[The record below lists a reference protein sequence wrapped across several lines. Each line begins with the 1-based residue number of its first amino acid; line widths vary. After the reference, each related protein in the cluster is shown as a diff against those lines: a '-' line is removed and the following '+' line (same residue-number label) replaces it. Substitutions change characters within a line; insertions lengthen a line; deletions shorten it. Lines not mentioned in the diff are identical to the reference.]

1 MSKRIVAG
9 SAVLIVAVS
18 LLMGFIFAE
27 PEPLIQQPQTEQPSN
42 TIITILI
49 RPDGSISPDDVPIT
63 RNGNIY
69 TFTDNIRATMKIQK
83 SNIVLDGAG
92 YTLSGL
98 YNGTKE
104 NVWIV
109 GEGPN
114 QMPQSE
120 VATYTIGVDL
130 GGKEVEGITIRN
142 LNVLNFSIGMYVWT
156 QNNTVTGNWVEDNI
170 VGILL
175 SGLNSTVTY
184 NYIENNMRGLF
195 FGFNNPD
202 GDIIPSDI
210 VINHNSFLSNDIQ
223 LNGCLCKDYNTSEP
237 PHSWDDGKE
246 GNFWS
251 DYTGTDADGDG
262 RGDTPYV
269 VDILNQDTH
278 PLMESPVQP
287 PTPNP
292 TQTEGEGASLN
303 MVIFAAS
310 FLGLAAAFTV
320 AFRLLRKRR

>member
-1 MSKRIVAG
+1 MQKRLAVGI
-9 SAVLIVAVS
+9 AVLIVAVS

-27 PEPLIQQPQTEQPSN
+27 PQVQSQSTLPGN
-42 TIITILI
+42 TLITILI
-49 RPDGSISPDDVPIT
+49 RPDGSISPSDAPIQRSGNLYTLTDD
-63 RNGNIY
+63 
-69 TFTDNIRATMKIQK
+69 IRATMKIQK
-83 SNIVLDGAG
+83 SNIILDGAG

-109 GEGPN
+109 GEGPD
-114 QMPQSE
+114 QMPQSQ

-130 GGKEVEGITIRN
+130 GAETVEGITIQN
-142 LNVLNFSIGMYVWT
+142 LNVKNFSIGMYVWT
-156 QNNTVTGNWVEDNI
+156 KNNTITQNCVQDNI

-184 NYIENNMRGLF
+184 NHIENNMRGLF

-223 LNGCLCKDYNTSEP
+223 LNGCLCKDYNSSEP

-251 DYTGTDADGDG
+251 DYNGTDADGDG
-262 RGDTPYV
+262 VGDTPYV
-269 VDILNQDTH
+269 VDVLNQDTH
-278 PLMESPVQP
+278 PLMWKPAQIPVP
-287 PTPNP
+287 AAKEETPVFPT
-292 TQTEGEGASLN
+292 ELA
-303 MVIFAAS
+303 IFSVAFVA
-310 FLGLAAAFTV
+310 LAAVITV
-320 AFRLLRKRR
+320 ALRLLRRKR